1 MISYY
6 YSGNYVIILHVLGI
20 KDVTEVEV
28 ISQQFG
34 IKIEINIQDNLL
46 GQTGNSIVLE
56 LLSNPMKTWIE
67 MPQR

>member
-1 MISYY
+1 M
-6 YSGNYVIILHVLGI
+6 IILHVLGI

-34 IKIEINIQDNLL
+34 IEIEINIQDNLL
-46 GQTGNSIVLE
+46 GQTGNPIVLG